1 MIVSF
6 PLTWMVTWTSTPST
20 QVQLRTNSSQRP
32 FIIMKKNRSSV
43 RDQKQLEVKK
53 KRLNQAVLQE
63 DDQGIHVSSLD
74 KTVKNKSPLVKYS
87 SQSEEL
93 ILTHTQ
99 IRSIQETRQVTC
111 KSGTCLKSW
120 ANWKKLRTFT
130 TRKLSKK
137 RKYRRNRGM
146 RRWLVDLHLRL
157 HSWRRFNLMLI
168 AFSSRLMIFHNR
180 LYGRHTKMRLT
191 VLHL

>member
-1 MIVSF
+1 
-6 PLTWMVTWTSTPST
+6 
-20 QVQLRTNSSQRP
+20 
-32 FIIMKKNRSSV
+32 MKKNRSSV

-120 ANWKKLRTFT
+120 AN
-130 TRKLSKK
+130 
-137 RKYRRNRGM
+137 
-146 RRWLVDLHLRL
+146 
-157 HSWRRFNLMLI
+157 
-168 AFSSRLMIFHNR
+168 
-180 LYGRHTKMRLT
+180 
-191 VLHL
+191 